1 MISKKTIGN
10 ECLRCSGVEIW
21 DHVIKCK
28 ETILLRREFVKKMLK
43 ELYNNQLQNIDEEE
57 ILSFVED
64 ILRYLEDDSDDEYEI
79 NQGILGMKNIFRG
92 YIVKVWKGANFAQN
106 KY

>member
-10 ECLRCSGVEIW
+10 ECPRCSDVETW
-21 DHVIKCK
+21 DYVVKYK
-28 ETILLRREFVKKMLK
+28 ETIPLRQEFVKKMLK
-43 ELYNNQLQNIDEEE
+43 ELCNNRLENIDEEE

-64 ILRYLEDDSDDEYEI
+64 ILRYLEDNSDNEYEI

-92 YIVKVWKGANFAQN
+92 YVVKVWKGANFAQN